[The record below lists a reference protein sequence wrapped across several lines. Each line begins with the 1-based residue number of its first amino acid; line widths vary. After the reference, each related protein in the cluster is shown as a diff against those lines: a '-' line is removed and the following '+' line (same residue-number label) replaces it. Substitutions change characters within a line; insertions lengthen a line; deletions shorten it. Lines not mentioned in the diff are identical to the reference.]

1 MQSNTFA
8 LDNTTTYLDLSK
20 RDRLPK
26 LTQNLH
32 YSLQRRL
39 ENLVA
44 LSQEALEQLQNTP
57 QTPNQVGENRILEHQ
72 WVMLEDT
79 LKLAQNDWNLLEWLR

>member
-8 LDNTTTYLDLSK
+8 LDNPTTMLDLSK
-20 RDRLPK
+20 RDRLPA
-26 LTQNLH
+26 LTKNLQ

-44 LSQEALEQLQNTP
+44 LSQEALESIKNDAP
-57 QTPNQVGENRILEHQ
+57 AHNNRLIEQH
-72 WVMLEDT
+72 WVLLEDT
-79 LKLAQNDWNLLEWLR
+79 LQLAQNDWALLEWLR

>member
-8 LDNTTTYLDLSK
+8 LDKPTTSLDLSK
-20 RDRLPK
+20 RDRLPA

-32 YSLQRRL
+32 YSIQRRL

-44 LSQEALEQLQNTP
+44 LSQETLENFKEA
-57 QTPNQVGENRILEHQ
+57 NQETASETLEHH
-72 WVMLEDT
+72 WALLEDT
-79 LKLAQNDWNLLEWLR
+79 LKLAQNDWALLEYIR

>member
-8 LDNTTTYLDLSK
+8 LDNPTTALDISK
-20 RDRLPK
+20 RDRLPA
-26 LTQNLH
+26 LIQNLH

-44 LSQEALEQLQNTP
+44 LSQETLEKLQNADADPTE
-57 QTPNQVGENRILEHQ
+57 QGRILEHH
-72 WVMLEDT
+72 WVMLDDA
-79 LKLAQNDWNLLEWLR
+79 LKLAQNDWALLEWLR